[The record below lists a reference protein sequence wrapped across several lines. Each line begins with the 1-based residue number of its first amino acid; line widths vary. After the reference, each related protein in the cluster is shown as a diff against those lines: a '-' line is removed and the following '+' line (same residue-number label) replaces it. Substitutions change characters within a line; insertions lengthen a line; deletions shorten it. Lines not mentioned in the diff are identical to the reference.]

1 MLFGCFR
8 VELEKNYR
16 SYLKSAPLNLHN
28 AELYVKQK
36 TFSMPPKLSYLG
48 IFMQQFSNVIVMF
61 EINTLEFVELQIFI
75 QKEKHFNLGPKM
87 RYLGTFRPEFGK
99 SNVILDFSTLK
110 FVIMQSFM

>member
-1 MLFGCFR
+1 
-8 VELEKNYR
+8 
-16 SYLKSAPLNLHN
+16 
-28 AELYVKQK
+28 
-36 TFSMPPKLSYLG
+36 MPPKLSYLG
-48 IFMQQFSNVIVMF
+48 IFMQQFSNIIVMF

-75 QKEKHFNLGPKM
+75 QKEKHFNLEPKM

>member
-1 MLFGCFR
+1 
-8 VELEKNYR
+8 
-16 SYLKSAPLNLHN
+16 
-28 AELYVKQK
+28 
-36 TFSMPPKLSYLG
+36 
-48 IFMQQFSNVIVMF
+48 MQQFSNIIVMF

-75 QKEKHFNLGPKM
+75 QKEKHFNLGRKM